1 MKSWRKLKNAILCNP
16 LLCCTINMF
25 LHHIDSTNQSAPTHA
40 SNDQA
45 DGYATKKKKIG
56 ISTWRHKNMR
66 KQRCFEDI
74 EIKNLIGVSQ
84 QRNSCDRTRC
94 AGWIR
99 FGLGNV
105 PMNNTGRRER
115 LKKRKREQSSI
126 GFRAVLK
133 PPGESLS
140 RSCYCRQ
147 VSGLLFFL

>member
-1 MKSWRKLKNAILCNP
+1 
-16 LLCCTINMF
+16 MF

-74 EIKNLIGVSQ
+74 EIKNLSGISQ
-84 QRNSCDRTRC
+84 QRKKSCNRTRC

-99 FGLGNV
+99 VSLGNV
-105 PMNNTGRRER
+105 SMNSTGRREK
-115 LKKRKREQSSI
+115 LKKRKREQFWI

-147 VSGLLFFL
+147 VSGFFFFFLMKPSSSLLSSKVTPPSVT